1 MKVMPSSASRKNSA
15 GLNAITT
22 GSSTG
27 IMTANTIAPMMPPT
41 PEAVTLAPSARPASP
56 FLAMG

>member
-15 GLNAITT
+15 GLNASTT

-27 IMTANTIAPMMPPT
+27 IMTANTIAPMMPPK

-56 FLAMG
+56 FLAIG